1 VKTLIVAATLAVAG
15 VGLQTAAEAQR
26 APVYRYCLI
35 EYLGPRGG
43 GGTILCRFN
52 TWAQCMASRSGPSD
66 SCFVNPEYYTGR
78 R

>member
-1 VKTLIVAATLAVAG
+1 MKTLIAAATLAAAF

-43 GGTILCRFN
+43 GGTIWCRYN
-52 TWAQCMASRSGPSD
+52 TLAQCLASRSSPSD
-66 SCFVNPEYYTGR
+66 SCFLNPEYTGR